1 MLQTPSSLLHGR
13 MTKEP
18 RSEVPRPAREQV
30 SGIRSGTP
38 SLDPERMDLIRGQGI
53 RLRAR
58 VTARC
63 TDLGRLALVRAARK
77 SSILLHGP
85 SLGDGPARG
94 FVAGPRLRS
103 AQLSASPE
111 VGALRGSRRY
121 ALRAPPTACVDFA

>member
-1 MLQTPSSLLHGR
+1 
-13 MTKEP
+13 
-18 RSEVPRPAREQV
+18 
-30 SGIRSGTP
+30 
-38 SLDPERMDLIRGQGI
+38 GQGI

-111 VGALRGSRRY
+111 VGALPGSRRY
-121 ALRAPPTACVDFA
+121 ALRAPPTACVDFARSPLQGPSSHHFANVHHRRETKSRHHSVRLVLDKCLVRVSIPPRT